1 MTYGKLS
8 DRCLKVFVVLLIAGV
23 LGGFCLPHFV
33 EAVAGGYNTRAVGMS
48 LGAEGL
54 AAPVLSADFK
64 PQGGEL
70 ALAKLDRGRL
80 FRYFGQ
86 LNTCIQYKSTCFFKL
101 SAIITNITS
110 E

>member
-8 DRCLKVFVVLLIAGV
+8 DRCLKVFVVL
-23 LGGFCLPHFV
+23 LPHFV

-70 ALAKLDRGRL
+70 ALAKLIEAG
-80 FRYFGQ
+80 YFDT
-86 LNTCIQYKSTCFFKL
+86 LVN
-101 SAIITNITS
+101 
-110 E
+110 

>member
-1 MTYGKLS
+1 MS
-8 DRCLKVFVVLLIAGV
+8 DRCLKVFVVLVIAGV

-70 ALAKLDRGRL
+70 ALAKLIEAG
-80 FRYFGQ
+80 YFDT
-86 LNTCIQYKSTCFFKL
+86 LVN
-101 SAIITNITS
+101 
-110 E
+110 

>member
-8 DRCLKVFVVLLIAGV
+8 DRCLKVFIVLLIAGV

-70 ALAKLDRGRL
+70 AVGDRFVISKAANHTKICKLHQRSFLEILRKKMGN
-80 FRYFGQ
+80 Y
-86 LNTCIQYKSTCFFKL
+86 S
-101 SAIITNITS
+101 
-110 E
+110 

>member
-8 DRCLKVFVVLLIAGV
+8 DRCLKVFVVLLI
-23 LGGFCLPHFV
+23 
-33 EAVAGGYNTRAVGMS
+33 AGGYNTRAVGMS

-70 ALAKLDRGRL
+70 ALAKLIEAG
-80 FRYFGQ
+80 YFDT
-86 LNTCIQYKSTCFFKL
+86 LVN
-101 SAIITNITS
+101 
-110 E
+110 

>member
-48 LGAEGL
+48 LGAEGRHL
-54 AAPVLSADFK
+54 FYQLILNRRAASWLWLS
-64 PQGGEL
+64 
-70 ALAKLDRGRL
+70 
-80 FRYFGQ
+80 
-86 LNTCIQYKSTCFFKL
+86 
-101 SAIITNITS
+101 
-110 E
+110 

>member
-23 LGGFCLPHFV
+23 WAGSVCPILWKQSP
-33 EAVAGGYNTRAVGMS
+33 EAIIPVLSHVAWCR
-48 LGAEGL
+48 GL

-70 ALAKLDRGRL
+70 ALAKLIEAG
-80 FRYFGQ
+80 YFDT
-86 LNTCIQYKSTCFFKL
+86 LVN
-101 SAIITNITS
+101 
-110 E
+110 

>member
-33 EAVAGGYNTRAVGMS
+33 AVAGGYNTRAVGMS

-70 ALAKLDRGRL
+70 ALAKLIEAG
-80 FRYFGQ
+80 YFDT
-86 LNTCIQYKSTCFFKL
+86 LVN
-101 SAIITNITS
+101 
-110 E
+110 

>member
-33 EAVAGGYNTRAVGMS
+33 EAVAGGSSTRAVGMA

-70 ALAKLDRGRL
+70 ALAKLVEAG
-80 FRYFGQ
+80 YFDT
-86 LNTCIQYKSTCFFKL
+86 LIN
-101 SAIITNITS
+101 
-110 E
+110 

>member
-33 EAVAGGYNTRAVGMS
+33 EAVAGGYNNTRAVGMS

-70 ALAKLDRGRL
+70 ALAKLIEAG
-80 FRYFGQ
+80 YFDT
-86 LNTCIQYKSTCFFKL
+86 LVN
-101 SAIITNITS
+101 
-110 E
+110 

>member
-54 AAPVLSADFK
+54 AAHLFYQLILNRRAASWLWLS
-64 PQGGEL
+64 
-70 ALAKLDRGRL
+70 
-80 FRYFGQ
+80 
-86 LNTCIQYKSTCFFKL
+86 
-101 SAIITNITS
+101 
-110 E
+110 

>member
-70 ALAKLDRGRL
+70 ALAKLIEAG
-80 FRYFGQ
+80 YFDMRTRRINLGWK
-86 LNTCIQYKSTCFFKL
+86 NGL
-101 SAIITNITS
+101 SRS
-110 E
+110 

>member
-54 AAPVLSADFK
+54 AAPVLSVDFHST
-64 PQGGEL
+64 L
-70 ALAKLDRGRL
+70 LCFDR
-80 FRYFGQ
+80 Y
-86 LNTCIQYKSTCFFKL
+86 LNDISYYL
-101 SAIITNITS
+101 
-110 E
+110 

>member
-54 AAPVLSADFK
+54 FYQLILNRRAASWLWLS
-64 PQGGEL
+64 
-70 ALAKLDRGRL
+70 
-80 FRYFGQ
+80 
-86 LNTCIQYKSTCFFKL
+86 
-101 SAIITNITS
+101 
-110 E
+110 

>member
-54 AAPVLSADFK
+54 AAPVYQLILNRRAASWLWLS
-64 PQGGEL
+64 
-70 ALAKLDRGRL
+70 
-80 FRYFGQ
+80 
-86 LNTCIQYKSTCFFKL
+86 
-101 SAIITNITS
+101 
-110 E
+110 

>member
-33 EAVAGGYNTRAVGMS
+33 EAVTGGYNTRAVGMS

-70 ALAKLDRGRL
+70 ALAKLIEAG
-80 FRYFGQ
+80 YF
-86 LNTCIQYKSTCFFKL
+86 L
-101 SAIITNITS
+101 SLIHIS
-110 E
+110 EPTRH

>member
-1 MTYGKLS
+1 MTYGKVS
-8 DRCLKVFVVLLIAGV
+8 DRCLKVFVVLLIAGD

-33 EAVAGGYNTRAVGMS
+33 KAVAGGYNTRAVDKS

-70 ALAKLDRGRL
+70 ALAKLIEAG
-80 FRYFGQ
+80 YFDT
-86 LNTCIQYKSTCFFKL
+86 LVN
-101 SAIITNITS
+101 
-110 E
+110 

>member
-33 EAVAGGYNTRAVGMS
+33 
-48 LGAEGL
+48 
-54 AAPVLSADFK
+54 APVLSADFK

-70 ALAKLDRGRL
+70 ALAKLIEAG
-80 FRYFGQ
+80 YFDT
-86 LNTCIQYKSTCFFKL
+86 LVN
-101 SAIITNITS
+101 
-110 E
+110 

>member
-48 LGAEGL
+48 LGAE
-54 AAPVLSADFK
+54 PVLSADFK

-70 ALAKLDRGRL
+70 ALAKLIEAG
-80 FRYFGQ
+80 YFDT
-86 LNTCIQYKSTCFFKL
+86 LVN
-101 SAIITNITS
+101 
-110 E
+110 

>member
-1 MTYGKLS
+1 MS
-8 DRCLKVFVVLLIAGV
+8 QSIRSSADRGRFGR
-23 LGGFCLPHFV
+23 V

-70 ALAKLDRGRL
+70 ALAKLIEAG
-80 FRYFGQ
+80 YFDT
-86 LNTCIQYKSTCFFKL
+86 LVN
-101 SAIITNITS
+101 
-110 E
+110 

>member
-70 ALAKLDRGRL
+70 ALAKLIEAG
-80 FRYFGQ
+80 YFDT
-86 LNTCIQYKSTCFFKL
+86 LAN
-101 SAIITNITS
+101 
-110 E
+110 

>member
-33 EAVAGGYNTRAVGMS
+33 
-48 LGAEGL
+48 

-70 ALAKLDRGRL
+70 ALAKLIEAG
-80 FRYFGQ
+80 YFDT
-86 LNTCIQYKSTCFFKL
+86 LVN
-101 SAIITNITS
+101 
-110 E
+110 